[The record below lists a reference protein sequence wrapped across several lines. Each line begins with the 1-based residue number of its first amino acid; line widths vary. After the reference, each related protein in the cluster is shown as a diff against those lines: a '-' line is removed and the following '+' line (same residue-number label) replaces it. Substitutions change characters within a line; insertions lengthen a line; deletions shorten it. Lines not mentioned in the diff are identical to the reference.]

1 MQLTPTLAAGPE
13 IRYTLGLITD
23 DPSYSVVRLTARL
36 IWSF

>member
-1 MQLTPTLAAGPE
+1 MQLTPALAAGPE

-23 DPSYSVVRLTARL
+23 EDIYSVVRLTARL